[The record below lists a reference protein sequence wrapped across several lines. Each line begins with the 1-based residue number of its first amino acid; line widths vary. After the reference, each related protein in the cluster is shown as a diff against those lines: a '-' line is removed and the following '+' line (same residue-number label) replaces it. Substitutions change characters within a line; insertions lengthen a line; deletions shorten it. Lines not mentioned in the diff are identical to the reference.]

1 MLMALPISAF
11 VGGIRLQY
19 LVLLGSALIIY
30 VAKQIPSYKK
40 RLLLYFLIFF
50 LGNNLHS
57 GFLFLSIIPVFLE
70 YNITKPLSKEWFQ
83 KYFFLSATIIVA
95 LAINPNGLGYWKL
108 IFDMLSDPVYQKN
121 IAEWLP
127 LYAKFPADIY
137 RIILPLILI
146 SLPLV
151 ANKLWKK
158 IKMNELLLLL
168 IFLVLAFKSVRNIPL
183 FVLLAL
189 PYFAVELEHELRLAT
204 NKKAFLIFFGG
215 IVAAI
220 YIYAMLQVPYG
231 LVKTDIF
238 ERNTGYPREGLAAYE
253 KVKPDNG
260 NFLNDYAWGG
270 YEIWKYP
277 ETKIFIDGRGP
288 QVRVGKDSTMLKEY
302 ISFGSEDKETT
313 AKKLVEYNI
322 TSTML
327 SKPQPTKLDWIN
339 AFLAK
344 ISSVNISSLSNPH
357 DNLIDYLKANPD
369 WSQVY
374 DDDISI
380 IFIKKSEL
388 KN

>member
-1 MLMALPISAF
+1 
-11 VGGIRLQY
+11 
-19 LVLLGSALIIY
+19 
-30 VAKQIPSYKK
+30 
-40 RLLLYFLIFF
+40 
-50 LGNNLHS
+50 
-57 GFLFLSIIPVFLE
+57 
-70 YNITKPLSKEWFQ
+70 
-83 KYFFLSATIIVA
+83 
-95 LAINPNGLGYWKL
+95 
-108 IFDMLSDPVYQKN
+108 
-121 IAEWLP
+121 
-127 LYAKFPADIY
+127 
-137 RIILPLILI
+137 
-146 SLPLV
+146 
-151 ANKLWKK
+151 
-158 IKMNELLLLL
+158 
-168 IFLVLAFKSVRNIPL
+168 L